1 MTPHFISSRIE
12 RYDWA
17 GENNGEYTMDGLVD
31 DIEIWVGSVTATY
44 VITVNYSVI
53 FPILE

>member
-1 MTPHFISSRIE
+1 MTPHFISTRIE